1 MAIQQSDA
9 QRNARL
15 DAIST
20 TWGATPKFRIY
31 SGTPPA
37 DESTAL
43 SGNTLLAEVTPA
55 PAAASGGVKD
65 MLGGTKT
72 TTGAAA
78 GTAAFYRVYNSGA
91 TVCHEQGTVTAT
103 GGGGDATID
112 NTSIAAGQ
120 TVNVTA
126 FTKTEPG

>member
-15 DAIST
+15 DAIAS
-20 TWGATPKFRIY
+20 TWGASPKFRLY

-37 DESTAL
+37 DESAAL
-43 SGNTLLAEVTPA
+43 SGNTLLAEVTLT
-55 PAAASGGVKD
+55 PAASSA
-65 MLGGTKT
+65 GTKNFLGSAQN

-78 GTAAFYRVYNSGA
+78 GIATFYRVYNSAGS
-91 TVCHEQGTVTAT
+91 TCHEQGSVTLTA
-103 GGGGDATID
+103 GGGDATID
-112 NTSIAAGQ
+112 NTNIAQGQ
-120 TVNVTA
+120 PVSVTG